1 MNPATFSNRSRIDAI
16 LERQMP
22 RSLVRLS
29 FLAALALLG
38 VASAGFARAA
48 VADLDSLANAQF
60 LPSAAPALLGPVD
73 PRGRNAW
80 DCAPEAAAA
89 AERPRAAHLPE
100 PDGP

>member
-1 MNPATFSNRSRIDAI
+1 MS
-16 LERQMP
+16 

-48 VADLDSLANAQF
+48 VADLDALANAQF
-60 LPSAAPALLGPVD
+60 LPSAGPPLLGPVD

-80 DCAPEAAAA
+80 DCAPEAAAS
-89 AERPRAAHLPE
+89 AERARAAKLPE

>member
-1 MNPATFSNRSRIDAI
+1 MSRSA
-16 LERQMP
+16 
-22 RSLVRLS
+22 VRLS
-29 FLAALALLG
+29 FFAALALLG

-48 VADLDSLANAQF
+48 VADLDALANAQF
-60 LPSAAPALLGPVD
+60 LPSAAPSLLGPVD

-89 AERPRAAHLPE
+89 AARARAAQLPE